1 MGRDFEYDG
10 RSDEERG
17 VEDARL
23 HQPTT
28 ARQRGEDADP
38 AVLTELRDAIDNAAK
53 DHPPLS
59 VFFDRLEQRGVRPVA
74 SVQASGRWNGVVYEY
89 QGARVR
95 GSHLGRAYT
104 AAGLQQRRGVR
115 YDPAQ
120 DAQRLARTASVREEV
135 ARPAT
140 DRRSREAQNTERA
153 RSMRDMSGITSAERA
168 VLWDVGRFR
177 VVAAED
183 LGYARYAGRPSLLQQ
198 DMRHLV
204 AKGYLVRRRVPV
216 DGHGRTM
223 EVLALTRTG
232 RSLLKRNAPSDQALY
247 DGFVKPREI
256 VHDAALYRMF
266 QKEVARIEHDGGKVR
281 RVVLDYELKKR
292 AYSPL
297 AKARNLPP
305 LEYAERQLEIAEANG
320 LPVVDGHIVLPDL
333 RVEYETRDGEER
345 HVDLELATRNY
356 RAAHIQAKSA
366 AGFRVYADTSSHALA
381 AALDNHDVIAELLRM

>member
-10 RSDEERG
+10 RSDNERG
-17 VEDARL
+17 VEDVRL
-23 HQPTT
+23 SQPKV
-28 ARQRGEDADP
+28 ARQRNESADSGR
-38 AVLTELRDAIDNAAK
+38 LTELRGVIDDAAK
-53 DHPPLS
+53 DHPALS
-59 VFFDRLEQRGVRPVA
+59 VFFDRLEKQGVRPVA

-89 QGARVR
+89 RGARVK

-104 AAGLQQRRGVR
+104 ATGLQQRRGVR
-115 YDPAQ
+115 YDPTR
-120 DAQRLARTASVREEV
+120 DAERLARTAAVREE
-135 ARPAT
+135 APRQPA
-140 DRRSREAQNTERA
+140 DSRNVERA
-153 RSMRDMSGITSAERA
+153 SRVRDAAGITSTERA

-183 LGYARYAGRPSLLQQ
+183 LERVRYAGRASLLHQ
-198 DMRHLV
+198 DLKHLV
-204 AKGYLVRRRVPV
+204 AEGYLIRRRVPV
-216 DGHGRTM
+216 DGRGRAM

-232 RSLLKRNAPSDQALY
+232 RALLKRDAGDQELY

-266 QKEVARIEHDGGKVR
+266 QQEVERIERDGGKVR

-305 LEYAERQLEIAEANG
+305 LEYAERQQEIAQKND

-356 RAAHIQAKSA
+356 RAAHIHAKSA
-366 AGFRVYADTSSHALA
+366 VGFRVYADTGSHALA
-381 AALDNHDVIAELLRM
+381 AVLDNHDVIAEVLRM